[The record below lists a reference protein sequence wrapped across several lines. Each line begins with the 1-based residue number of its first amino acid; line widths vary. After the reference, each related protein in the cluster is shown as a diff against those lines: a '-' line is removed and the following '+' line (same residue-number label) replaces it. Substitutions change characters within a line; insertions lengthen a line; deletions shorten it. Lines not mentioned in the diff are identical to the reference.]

1 MYYKKIFLLLLIL
14 PILLLSVTG
23 CTSSQ
28 ENGPTQPENNDIP
41 APPHEKP
48 SSMPSPSITVELSFP
63 DGAPSLNQTRELLCT
78 VSTPGMRTDTGI
90 SIDIQLPDAFQLVS
104 GELSWSGM
112 VPGKSSIGVINP
124 NLRSTTTG
132 NWTINVSYQ
141 ITPKPGGEKGTGYGH
156 LYVTV
161 SEDSAEWGKYPPWQK
176 GPPSMPKPTPSP
188 PLLTP
193 RIKSLP

>member
-141 ITPKPGGEKGTGYGH
+141 ITPKPGEKKAPDTVTFMLLSRKIRQNGENILPGRKGRRQCQNQRQAHRY
-156 LYVTV
+156 
-161 SEDSAEWGKYPPWQK
+161 
-176 GPPSMPKPTPSP
+176 
-188 PLLTP
+188 
-193 RIKSLP
+193 